1 MAKRVFDSV
10 ALRERLAQEAARLIH
25 EHGIQDYGLAKR
37 KAARRLGVREAGALP
52 SNSEIEAS
60 VTEWQ
65 RIFEPETH
73 ESQLES
79 LRRLAVE
86 VMLFFVEFEPRLA
99 GPVLSGAITVSS
111 AIELHLFT
119 DAPEEVVLKLESR
132 RILYRDCQR
141 RYRYNSRGV
150 SIVPGYRFTIQGERI
165 DAIVFPEKGLRQAP
179 LSPVDRRPMLRAG
192 RSRVLALLKNSD

>member
-141 RYRYNSRGV
+141 RQ
-150 SIVPGYRFTIQGERI
+150 PC
-165 DAIVFPEKGLRQAP
+165 
-179 LSPVDRRPMLRAG
+179 
-192 RSRVLALLKNSD
+192 

>member
-10 ALRERLAQEAARLIH
+10 ALRECLAQEAARLIH

-73 ESQLES
+73 ESLLES

-111 AIELHLFT
+111 VIELHLFT

-132 RILYRDCQR
+132 GILYRDCQR